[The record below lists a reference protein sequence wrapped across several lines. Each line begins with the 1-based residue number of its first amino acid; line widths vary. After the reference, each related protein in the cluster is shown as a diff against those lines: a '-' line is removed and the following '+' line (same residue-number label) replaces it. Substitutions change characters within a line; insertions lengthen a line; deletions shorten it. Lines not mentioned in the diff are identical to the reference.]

1 MKHKDT
7 FEAFML
13 KANPPKKFIIQ
24 QDAAIR
30 PYPRFANLSE
40 ISKGE
45 SFTAS
50 IPTVIKTWWLF
61 GLFAIVALWLIVPPI
76 GITMGFVE
84 ATYDNRGRYIQ
95 GYFNPMPLVITV
107 GVLLAITY
115 GILRAIFPRIL
126 ITATRDGISVGK
138 YRYSWDN
145 AEGLRAGYSVGGVEK
160 SDEQGFFW
168 FKYKGLR
175 MAYGQWSHDLPYMVS
190 DYYSAAYVVWVNQL
204 LETIQTNPET
214 VNDTAAGIKQQMY

>member
-1 MKHKDT
+1 MKHEDK
-7 FEAFML
+7 FEALML
-13 KANPPKKFIIQ
+13 RINPPRKYSQ
-24 QDAAIR
+24 TDATIR
-30 PYPRFANLSE
+30 PHPRFADLSE
-40 ISKGE
+40 FSKGE

-50 IPTVIKTWWLF
+50 VPTVIKTWWVVGLF
-61 GLFAIVALWLIVPPI
+61 GILALWIIFVPVGIGFSIVAPTW
-76 GITMGFVE
+76 E
-84 ATYDNRGRYIQ
+84 RN
-95 GYFNPMPLVITV
+95 GYFNPLPIIIMI
-107 GVLLAITY
+107 GVLIVATY
-115 GILRAIFPRIL
+115 AILRAIFPRIA

-214 VNDTAAGIKQQMY
+214 VNDAAAGIKQQMY

>member
-1 MKHKDT
+1 MKHEDK
-7 FEAFML
+7 FEALML
-13 KANPPKKFIIQ
+13 RINPPRKYSLT
-24 QDAAIR
+24 DAAIR
-30 PYPRFANLSE
+30 PHPRFADLSE
-40 ISKGE
+40 FSKGE

-50 IPTVIKTWWLF
+50 VPTVIKTWWVV
-61 GLFAIVALWLIVPPI
+61 GLFAIAALWLTIIPMLIVWSTR
-76 GITMGFVE
+76 GWYT
-84 ATYDNRGRYIQ
+84 DNRGNFFEASFSYTSFLL
-95 GYFNPMPLVITV
+95 GVA
-107 GVLLAITY
+107 VLLAATY
-115 GILRAIFPRIL
+115 AILRAIFPRIT

>member
-1 MKHKDT
+1 MKHEDK
-7 FEAFML
+7 FEALML
-13 KANPPKKFIIQ
+13 RINPPRKYSQ
-24 QDAAIR
+24 TDAAIR
-30 PYPRFANLSE
+30 PHPRFADLSE
-40 ISKGE
+40 FSKGE

-50 IPTVIKTWWLF
+50 IPTVIKTWWVV
-61 GLFAIVALWLIVPPI
+61 GLFAIAALWIVLPPI
-76 GITMGFVE
+76 GITMGFIE
-84 ATYDNRGRYIQ
+84 GFYDNRGRFTR
-95 GYFNPMPLVITV
+95 GYYNPMPIIITI
-107 GVLLAITY
+107 GILLAATY
-115 GILRAIFPRIL
+115 AILRAIFPRIT

-214 VNDTAAGIKQQMY
+214 VNDAAAGIKQQMY